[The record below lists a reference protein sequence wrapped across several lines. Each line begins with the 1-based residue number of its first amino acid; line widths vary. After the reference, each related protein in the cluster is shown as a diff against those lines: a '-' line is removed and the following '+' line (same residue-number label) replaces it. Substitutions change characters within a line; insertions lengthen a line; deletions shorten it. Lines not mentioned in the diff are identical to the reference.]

1 MKKGFTL
8 AEIIIVLTVI
18 GFLAAILIPVAFQ
31 AAPDENVLRFK
42 KAYNTL
48 GTVIRELTTSDK
60 YYLNGDLGI
69 KPNNDPSNKGASAS
83 TNDNTYFCETLA
95 ELLSVK
101 EKDCEIDNSEGDG
114 YVLTFTAPADGSE
127 GVDNTATAKIEVDN
141 VCLEANKGAQIIT
154 VDGISWYEANQPFT
168 FAQKKAGT
176 SERIFSAVE
185 GNSITYKDKG
195 GFDAAYKVVCFDV
208 DGVDPEDTE
217 EDKRSEAPFGFGIRS
232 DGKILSGARADEWAK
247 KSVQKGNKKEGE

>member
-8 AEIIIVLTVI
+8 AEVIIVLTVI

-48 GTVIRELTTSDK
+48 GTIIRELTTSDK

-69 KPNNDPSNKGASAS
+69 KPNNDPSNKGATAG
-83 TNDNTYFCETLA
+83 TEDNTYFCETLA

-101 EKDCEIDNSEGDG
+101 EKDCEIDNNAGDG
-114 YVLTFTAPADGSE
+114 YVLTFTAPPDGSE
-127 GVDNTATAKIEVDN
+127 GVDNTANAKLQVDAL
-141 VCLEANKGAQIIT
+141 CLEANKGAQIIT
-154 VDGISWYEANQPFT
+154 VDGISWYEANQPYT
-168 FAQKKAGT
+168 FSEMKAGT
-176 SERIFSAVE
+176 SNRVFSPVE
-185 GNSITYKDKG
+185 GNAITYKDKG

-208 DGVDPEDTE
+208 DGVDSEDVE
-217 EDKRSEAPFGFGIRS
+217 ESKKTEAPFGFGIRS

-247 KSVQKGNKKEGE
+247 KSVQKGDKKEGE